1 MTKEFIFGILLG
13 MAVGGGVFGFT
24 AYSLT
29 KRKYISILR
38 ENTDN
43 YEKLLKEMSENVE
56 DDIPDEYKRYIPKE
70 EKESDMPRISKD
82 EKEIIKEKLRYNHE
96 KTTAYA
102 NMYNKP
108 KDIIEAQLD
117 EQTEAGEPVEDPEE
131 EVTNIFEASQKA
143 SNRKPVII
151 SEEHYEEFVNGSSA
165 WDVEDLFLYNDGVI
179 TNAEDK
185 VIDGEELEV
194 MLGDCLDKYGFR
206 DSNEKMIYIQC
217 FKLSTVYSIQK
228 FEKPF
233 IP

>member
-1 MTKEFIFGILLG
+1 MTKEFIFGGLIG
-13 MAVGGGVFGFT
+13 IAIGGAAGAVV
-24 AYSLT
+24 SHIVT
-29 KRKYISILR
+29 KKKYVSIL
-38 ENTDN
+38 EETKKD
-43 YEKLLKEMSENVE
+43 YEEKLAEVDASIE
-56 DDIPDEYKRYIPKE
+56 DDVPDEFKRYIPDEEQSEEMPKISKE
-70 EKESDMPRISKD
+70 EKEV
-82 EKEIIKEKLRYNHE
+82 IKEKLRYNHE

-102 NMYNKP
+102 NMYNSP
-108 KDIIEAQLD
+108 KDILEAKDD
-117 EQTEAGEPVEDPEE
+117 EVTEEPEE
-131 EVTNIFEASQKA
+131 EPEADESVNIFEAAQKT

-151 SEEHYEEFVNGSSA
+151 SEEHYEDFVNGSSV

-217 FKLSTVYSIQK
+217 FRLSTVYSIQK